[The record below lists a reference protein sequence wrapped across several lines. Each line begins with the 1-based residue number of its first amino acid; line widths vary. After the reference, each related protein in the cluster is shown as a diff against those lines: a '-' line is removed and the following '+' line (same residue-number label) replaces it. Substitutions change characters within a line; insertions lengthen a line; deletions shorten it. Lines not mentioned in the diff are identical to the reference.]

1 MSLVGILKKLY
12 SNEIVEDWKKYKQ
25 NPKKNPTREEHSIK
39 KKVAYVDEWWQLY
52 LGIKFYSVDGVN
64 FGILISRGCF

>member
-39 KKVAYVDEWWQLY
+39 KRWHTLTSDDSYT
-52 LGIKFYSVDGVN
+52 
-64 FGILISRGCF
+64 